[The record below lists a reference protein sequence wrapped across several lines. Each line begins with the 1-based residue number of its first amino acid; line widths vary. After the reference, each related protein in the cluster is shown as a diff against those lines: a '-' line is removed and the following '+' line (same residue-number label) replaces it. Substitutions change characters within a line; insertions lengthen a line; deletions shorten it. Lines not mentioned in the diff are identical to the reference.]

1 MRLIALVMAAA
12 FIVASPAHAAWK
24 GFKYAEYG
32 FGVDFPG
39 EPKMSKG
46 EWRGVVAGRVPTTI
60 ISAEVDNT
68 TYQVVIADFRNRLID
83 TPGILEEA
91 IFLEGQEG
99 KIISDTTAR
108 TDNGQQFAKYG
119 RRVVV
124 MTKDGGK
131 KISELYL
138 VGGRLLMFEGIIS
151 PKGDIGNPE
160 AARFLRM
167 PAMVR
172 AFRRRFAP
180 VRRAQ
185 PRNSEIAALTMRE
198 KAGLIRPAF
207 FYAAFSP
214 GTSSKC
220 LWWPRFPI

>member
-1 MRLIALVMAAA
+1 MRLIALVTAAV
-12 FIVASPAHAAWK
+12 FIATVPAHAAWK
-24 GFKYAEYG
+24 GYKYPELG
-32 FGVDFPG
+32 FGVDFPA

-46 EWRGVVAGRVPTTI
+46 EWRGVVAGRVPTQV
-60 ISAEVDNT
+60 ISAEFENT

-99 KIISDTTAR
+99 KLVSDTTAR

-160 AARFLRM
+160 AARFQDSILFNLDRDWTVPPPL
-167 PAMVR
+167 PANAADGPR
-172 AFRRRFAP
+172 IPAP
-180 VRRAQ
+180 
-185 PRNSEIAALTMRE
+185 
-198 KAGLIRPAF
+198 IRPGQQG
-207 FYAAFSP
+207 AA
-214 GTSSKC
+214 K
-220 LWWPRFPI
+220 